1 MSKITSAQLR
11 KIYALAKARG
21 LDCDTLHAHI
31 YAVTKKESI
40 KELSV
45 MQAVKVIDSLEG
57 IDTNRISNRQKDYIL
72 SLAKT
77 LNWVND
83 DKSVNIETVAGFIEG
98 QTGIKEINWLTKK
111 QASKI
116 LEAMKAI
123 AERDKLKTNDNK

>member
-1 MSKITSAQLR
+1 
-11 KIYALAKARG
+11 
-21 LDCDTLHAHI
+21 
-31 YAVTKKESI
+31 
-40 KELSV
+40 

-116 LEAMKAI
+116 IEAMKAI

>member
-45 MQAVKVIDSLEG
+45 MQVIYSLEG

-116 LEAMKAI
+116 IEAMKAI